1 MTHASGTIRIAAAVV
16 VVTALM
22 ACSGGTSPTSPSA
35 GATVEFDY
43 RASTS
48 VSPDLSPSMQACVN
62 GVGRTH
68 IHPSW
73 RNFDRIDMRAVGTDL
88 WQITFTDVPV
98 AERLSI
104 RVSDPNVCA
113 ENATGAAT
121 QNVFAND
128 IHLVVVVPTPG
139 TGTEP
144 GVAFTVD
151 ADGGVTPWLA
161 ARPSVSRPGRASYPS
176 LDTPHPCRLRRSW
189 RR

>member
-22 ACSGGTSPTSPSA
+22 ACSDGTSPTSPSE

-68 IHPSW
+68 IHLSW
-73 RNFDRIDMRAVGTDL
+73 RNFDRIDMQAVGTDL

-104 RVSDPNVCA
+104 RRPSRD
-113 ENATGAAT
+113 GAPGVRT
-121 QNVFAND
+121 QN
-128 IHLVVVVPTPG
+128 PTI
-139 TGTEP
+139 
-144 GVAFTVD
+144 
-151 ADGGVTPWLA
+151 
-161 ARPSVSRPGRASYPS
+161 RASKTTKNCLLSVLPNLSPYS
-176 LDTPHPCRLRRSW
+176 DVRRKGA
-189 RR
+189 